1 MGNVQMLLR
10 QHVGAP
16 CAPCVEVGA
25 EVKKGTLIATPT
37 GLGAN
42 IFSSVYGK
50 VTEITEDRI
59 IIEPAAEQPDEFI
72 PVTESV
78 EGITDESSKLD
89 LVKAAGIVG
98 MGGAG
103 FPTGVKLNI
112 NLEETPMGELDP
124 EINPELPKDFK
135 LDCGYILVNA
145 AECEPGLE
153 HNTRQIEEQSDKLIR
168 GIKYSMEITHAKKA
182 IIAIKKKHHK
192 AIKVLQKAL
201 ENEPDIKMHLM
212 ADIYPMGEERAVV
225 RECLGVLLTTTQLP
239 SAARS
244 VVINV
249 ETVCKIAE
257 AVDEKKPCISK
268 NMTVRGKLNGG
279 NEAHVFFDVPV
290 GVSVGEMIE
299 KAGGID
305 GKYGEIIMGGAFTGK
320 STTLDAPTTKT
331 TGAILVTVEF
341 PDLHGATMGIL
352 VCACGGS
359 EERMRE
365 IASKMNA
372 KVVSMCKC
380 KQAIENKPGAP
391 LKCLRPGNCPGQVKN
406 NMQFKKDKC
415 EYILIGN
422 CSDCSNTVMASG
434 PKMGLKVFHQTDHVM
449 RTVGHPLYR
458 SLKVSKEVSQDIINE
473 CVKALHIEGLQFD
486 YVIRMMGHEETIPRK
501 NAPIRSLAKAIA
513 DETGVKYLP
522 QLLHKK
528 RETKPMHFL
537 SLAER

>member
-50 VTEITEDRI
+50 VTEITDDRI

-78 EGITDESSKLD
+78 EGITEESSKLD

-320 STTLDAPTTKT
+320 STTLDAPTTQDNRSSSCYNR
-331 TGAILVTVEF
+331 I
-341 PDLHGATMGIL
+341 P
-352 VCACGGS
+352 GS
-359 EERMRE
+359 SRSYNGNPCMRMWRKRRTYERNR
-365 IASKMNA
+365 
-372 KVVSMCKC
+372 
-380 KQAIENKPGAP
+380 
-391 LKCLRPGNCPGQVKN
+391 
-406 NMQFKKDKC
+406 F
-415 EYILIGN
+415 
-422 CSDCSNTVMASG
+422 
-434 PKMGLKVFHQTDHVM
+434 
-449 RTVGHPLYR
+449 
-458 SLKVSKEVSQDIINE
+458 
-473 CVKALHIEGLQFD
+473 
-486 YVIRMMGHEETIPRK
+486 
-501 NAPIRSLAKAIA
+501 
-513 DETGVKYLP
+513 
-522 QLLHKK
+522 
-528 RETKPMHFL
+528 
-537 SLAER
+537 

>member
-290 GVSVGEMIE
+290 GASV
-299 KAGGID
+299 
-305 GKYGEIIMGGAFTGK
+305 
-320 STTLDAPTTKT
+320 
-331 TGAILVTVEF
+331 
-341 PDLHGATMGIL
+341 
-352 VCACGGS
+352 
-359 EERMRE
+359 
-365 IASKMNA
+365 
-372 KVVSMCKC
+372 
-380 KQAIENKPGAP
+380 
-391 LKCLRPGNCPGQVKN
+391 
-406 NMQFKKDKC
+406 
-415 EYILIGN
+415 
-422 CSDCSNTVMASG
+422 
-434 PKMGLKVFHQTDHVM
+434 
-449 RTVGHPLYR
+449 
-458 SLKVSKEVSQDIINE
+458 
-473 CVKALHIEGLQFD
+473 
-486 YVIRMMGHEETIPRK
+486 
-501 NAPIRSLAKAIA
+501 
-513 DETGVKYLP
+513 
-522 QLLHKK
+522 
-528 RETKPMHFL
+528 
-537 SLAER
+537 